1 VTDNVELKFEFSV
14 EIQTVCTNMHLQCNG
29 KRVMIQERSMLA
41 LVLINIFRIGER
53 TVEAILTRTTPLVA
67 SMFLN
72 VNINRSNR
80 LGKTKNR
87 K

>member
-29 KRVMIQERSMLA
+29 ERVMIQERSMLA
-41 LVLINIFRIGER
+41 LVLIYIFRIGER
-53 TVEAILTRTTPLVA
+53 TVEAILTRTIQPVA

-80 LGKTKNR
+80 LGKTENR